1 MADLLLVDD
10 DLDLAETLAEFL
22 ILDGHEVRVANNG
35 REGLA
40 LLAERVPDL
49 ILLDVDMPVLN
60 GPAMALEM
68 FLHNAGLE
76 QVPILLLSGAANL
89 REVARRVGTPYLLG
103 KPAPPEV
110 LLKTLDHA
118 LLERAPPR
126 RPDQSS

>member
-22 ILDGHEVRVANNG
+22 VLDGHEVRVANNG

-40 LLAERVPDL
+40 LLAERIPDL
-49 ILLDVDMPVLN
+49 ILLDVDMPVLS

-89 REVARRVGTPYLLG
+89 KEVARRVGTPYLLG

-110 LLKTLDHA
+110 LLKALDHA

-126 RPDQSS
+126 RPDPSS